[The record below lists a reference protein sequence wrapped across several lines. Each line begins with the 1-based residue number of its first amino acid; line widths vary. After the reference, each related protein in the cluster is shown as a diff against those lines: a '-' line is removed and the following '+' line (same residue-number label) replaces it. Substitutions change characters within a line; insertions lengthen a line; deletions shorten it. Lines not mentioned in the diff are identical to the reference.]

1 MLEKLHIIGFT
12 HQHSSLELV
21 GKFHVD
27 PKYRAVRLTA
37 LKKQLNLSELLY
49 LSTCNRVEFIMV
61 SASNLQDDYINVL
74 ASVSGQEISDAE
86 LNQAR
91 NEAIILEGN
100 SAIDHCFRV
109 AASLDSLVVGER
121 EIITQFRKAYEE
133 CNELDLTG
141 DFLRLLSK
149 ATIETAKRIFT
160 ETPVAR
166 NPVSVVSLAYR
177 QLMALHVKKDAR
189 ILVIGAGQTN
199 VNLCKFL
206 SKHGYTNFTIYNRSL
221 PNGQQLASLV
231 QGIAHPLDALFHREE
246 GFDVLITC
254 TSSADH
260 LLNKDQY
267 QQLLCGDT
275 SRKIIIDLA
284 VPADVDP
291 TVYTTFPTIS
301 ISMLALKEIAAKN
314 IDQRK
319 SALNQCE
326 NILTEQKGIFNHTC
340 KHRKIELAMQDIP
353 KKVREIRAHAT
364 ENVFARELE
373 QLDPQS
379 RELVMNM
386 MQYMEK
392 KYISVPM
399 MLAKEILLEQV

>member
-1 MLEKLHIIGFT
+1 MLDKLHIIGFT
-12 HQHSSLELV
+12 HQNSSLELV
-21 GKFHVD
+21 GKFHID
-27 PKYRAVRLTA
+27 PNHRAEKLAV
-37 LKKQLNLSELLY
+37 LKKQLKLSELLY

-61 SASNLQDDYINVL
+61 SEAGLNDNFINVL
-74 ASVSGQEISDAE
+74 ASISEQEISNAA
-86 LNQAR
+86 LNQASI
-91 NEAIILEGN
+91 EVIVLEGET
-100 SAIDHCFRV
+100 ALDHCFRV

-133 CNELDLTG
+133 CYELGLTG

-160 ETPVAR
+160 ETPVSR

-177 QLMALHVKKDAR
+177 QLLALHVKKDAR
-189 ILVIGAGQTN
+189 IIVVGAGQTN

-206 SKHGYTNFTIYNRSL
+206 NKHGYTNFTVYNRSL
-221 PNGQQLASLV
+221 INGQQLANMV
-231 QGIAHPLDALFHREE
+231 QGTAHALEVLFQRTE

-260 LLNKDQY
+260 LINTDQY
-267 QQLLCGDT
+267 SKLLCGET

-291 TVYTTFPTIS
+291 AVYDAFPTVA
-301 ISMLALKEIAAKN
+301 ISMISLKEIAAKN
-314 IDQRK
+314 IDLRK
-319 SALNQCE
+319 SALSQCE
-326 NILTEQKGIFNHTC
+326 KILTEQKSIFNHTC

-364 ENVFARELE
+364 ETVFARELS

-379 RELVMNM
+379 RELVLNM

-399 MLAKEILLEQV
+399 KMAKEILLEQA

>member
-1 MLEKLHIIGFT
+1 MLDKLHIIGFT
-12 HQHSSLELV
+12 HQNSSLELV

-27 PKYRAVRLTA
+27 PNHRAKRLAA

-61 SASNLQDDYINVL
+61 SASGLDVNFINAL
-74 ASVSGQEISDAE
+74 ASLSGQEISDAE

-91 NEAIILEGN
+91 NEAIILEGDT
-100 SAIDHCFRV
+100 AIDHCFRV

-133 CNELDLTG
+133 CYELGLTG

-177 QLMALHVKKDAR
+177 QLLALHVKKDSR
-189 ILVIGAGQTN
+189 ILVVGAGQTN

-206 SKHGYTNFTIYNRSL
+206 CKHGYTNFTVYNRSL
-221 PNGQQLASLV
+221 INGKQLAVMV
-231 QGIAHPLDALFHREE
+231 QGTAYPLDALFQRTE

-260 LLNKDQY
+260 LINKDQY
-267 QQLLCGDT
+267 KQLLCGDT
-275 SRKIIIDLA
+275 ARKIIIDLA

-291 TVYTTFPTIS
+291 AIYTAFPTVA
-301 ISMLALKEIAAKN
+301 ISMISLKEIAAKN
-314 IDQRK
+314 IDRRK
-319 SALNQCE
+319 SALSQCE
-326 NILTEQKGIFNHTC
+326 NILTEQKSIFDHTC

-364 ENVFARELE
+364 ETVFARELSE
-373 QLDPQS
+373 LDPQS
-379 RELVMNM
+379 RELVLNM
-386 MQYMEK
+386 MHYMEK

-399 MLAKEILLEQV
+399 KMAKEILLEQA